1 MTEGGRL
8 SGERCYVWRVQPD
21 SAALVSHTM
30 LTPRRL
36 WTAILLLLLAP
47 QLRANDP
54 TWHLSLQAYSFH
66 EHTNEIELHNTT
78 PGIGL
83 LRRQDGWLA
92 GAGVFRNSV
101 GRWAGYGYGGYQWPI
116 GPVLAG
122 GIAGVTHHYNFN
134 NGGLVPLAA
143 GVVTVPLSER
153 LAIDL
158 VAIPRLK
165 NYTYATLNLS
175 LAIKL

>member
-1 MTEGGRL
+1 MPEPRRL
-8 SGERCYVWRVQPD
+8 RRLQPASSARVSD
-21 SAALVSHTM
+21 GM
-30 LTPRRL
+30 LTPWRRVWSAL
-36 WTAILLLLLAP
+36 AIVALLASA
-47 QLRANDP
+47 RANAP

-66 EHTNEIELHNTT
+66 EHTSEIELHNTT

-83 LRRQDGWLA
+83 LRRQDRWLA

-101 GRWAGYGYGGYQWPI
+101 GRWAGYGYGGYQWPV

-143 GVVTVPLSER
+143 GVVTVPLNKAR
-153 LAIDL
+153 TVALDF
-158 VAIPRLK
+158 VAIPRVT
-165 NYTYATLNLS
+165 NYTYATLNVSVAFRL
-175 LAIKL
+175 